1 MPREPVWRSKAAFWA
16 LVAAFVALAGVP
28 SVVLVQSIQRYVSF
42 FTGVD
47 SAALKSTT
55 TRSVPHRAPRGADD
69 DGLPAMR
76 FVEFKLRAPNAKQVL
91 LAGDFNQWRPETLP
105 LEKASGGFWHTLLPL
120 PPGRYSY
127 LFQVDGAWTPD
138 PEATQGGSFEGKD
151 ASLKEVP

>member
-1 MPREPVWRSKAAFWA
+1 MPREPVWRSKAAFWT

-28 SVVLVQSIQRYVSF
+28 SITLVQSIQRYVSF
-42 FTGVD
+42 ITGVD
-47 SAALKSTT
+47 TKALKSTT
-55 TRSVPHRAPRGADD
+55 TRSVPHRAPRSQD

-76 FVEFKLRAPNAKQVL
+76 FVEFKLRAPNAKQVF

-105 LEKASGGFWHTLLPL
+105 LDKVSGGVWQTLLPL

-138 PEATQGGSFEGKD
+138 PDAPQGDRFEGVA
-151 ASLKEVP
+151 ASLKEVK